1 MLQLCQALMF
11 EPHHFSALAEFLLKR
26 SLDNP
31 FVVGHEF
38 FWQLRSQL
46 HVKTCFERYALLLEQ
61 FLMVCGEYREQVLR
75 EVRINDGLMKVANS
89 IKLVDKE
96 KRATELEK
104 QLGSF
109 KMDYHIV
116 GDFCLTVDPRMH
128 VKDFLKNCKILSS
141 KKLPLLLKM
150 ENSQRDAP
158 PITIIFKTGDDL
170 RQDILTI
177 QLIRIMDKIWLD
189 AGFDF
194 RMKPYKVKKKI
205 SKN

>member
-1 MLQLCQALMF
+1 MFQLCQALMF
-11 EPHHFSALAEFLLKR
+11 EPHHFSTLAEFLLKR
-26 SLDNP
+26 SIDNP

-38 FWQLRSQL
+38 FWQLMSQL
-46 HVKTCFERYALLLEQ
+46 HVKICFERYALLLEK
-61 FLMVCGEYREQVLR
+61 FLMVCGDYREQILR
-75 EVRINDGLMKVANS
+75 EVRINNGLMKVANS
-89 IKLVDKE
+89 IKLFDKKE
-96 KRATELEK
+96 REIELEK
-104 QLGSF
+104 QLKSF
-109 KMDYHIV
+109 KIDYDLKD
-116 GDFCLTVDPRMH
+116 DFCLTVDPRMC

-150 ENSQRDAP
+150 ENSQSDAP

-194 RMKPYKVKKKI
+194 RMKPYKV
-205 SKN
+205 